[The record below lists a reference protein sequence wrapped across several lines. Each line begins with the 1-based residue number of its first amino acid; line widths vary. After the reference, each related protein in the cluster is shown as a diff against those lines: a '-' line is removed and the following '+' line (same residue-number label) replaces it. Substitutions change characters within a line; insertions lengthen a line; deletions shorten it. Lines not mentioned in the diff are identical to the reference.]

1 MDDLA
6 PSDRAKLLASHGRP
20 FSAGDVLF
28 REGDPARE
36 ALLLQEGRVR
46 LLKVVRAHE
55 RTLLILRPGDLF
67 GESALIAGSLRSSTA
82 IALTDGVALALDPT
96 TFLSLL
102 QSTPA
107 ITPRVLGQ
115 LVRRLRDAEDQVEI
129 MMLRDTQSKVVA
141 ALLKAAERALVGGN
155 LRADGAIVV
164 ALSPME
170 LSTRVGLAVDAVKTC
185 VQRLREGQ
193 YVRVVDEQL
202 EVLDVDAL
210 RKLYGLLGVKDQL
223 RSDGPSAED
232 PSVRARG

>member
-1 MDDLA
+1 MDDLS

-20 FSAGDVLF
+20 FAAGDVLF

-36 ALLLQEGRVR
+36 ALLLQEGKVR
-46 LLKVVRAHE
+46 LLKVVRAQE
-55 RTLLILRPGDLF
+55 RTLLVVRPGDLF
-67 GESALIAGSLRSSTA
+67 GEGALLPGSTRSSTA
-82 IALTDGVALALDPT
+82 IALTDGVALALDPATFT
-96 TFLSLL
+96 TLL

-141 ALLKAAERALVGGN
+141 ALLKAAERALAGGS

-170 LSTRVGLAVDAVKTC
+170 L
-185 VQRLREGQ
+185 
-193 YVRVVDEQL
+193 
-202 EVLDVDAL
+202 
-210 RKLYGLLGVKDQL
+210 
-223 RSDGPSAED
+223 
-232 PSVRARG
+232 